1 MDLTQWYAVAL
12 GGLVALLFISHRIL
26 LMIRIA
32 LSYAAS
38 CLLKRKYHPQVH
50 RYVRSSGKATLFDVG
65 LIVAFVVGNLICL
78 TLEVKDIVS
87 LVNVA
92 TLVKRSGVICTINL
106 VPLALGE
113 HMNMVASWCGLS
125 LGVYARMHE
134 WLGLVAIVE
143 GLVHTT
149 AGAASQKP
157 DLHSTSGIATLAVSR
172 LGFFIREQQLM
183 RCFSRLVLLQGPY
196 CSLQSLRCVDTYMR
210 SSKSFTWSL
219 LLC

>member
-12 GGLVALLFISHRIL
+12 GGLVALLFLSHRIL

-32 LSYAAS
+32 LSYVAS

-50 RYVRSSGKATLFDVG
+50 RYMRSSGKATLFDVG
-65 LIVAFVVGNLICL
+65 LIIAFVVGNAICL

-125 LGVYARMHE
+125 LIVYARIHE

-143 GLVHTT
+143 GLVHIA
-149 AGAASQKP
+149 AGAASQRL
-157 DLHSTSGIATLAVSR
+157 DLHTTSGIATLAVSR
-172 LGFFIREQQLM
+172 LGFLKCATANAMF
-183 RCFSRLVLLQGPY
+183 F
-196 CSLQSLRCVDTYMR
+196 
-210 SSKSFTWSL
+210 
-219 LLC
+219 